1 MNTCINCHSDYEI
14 KEGLLKNK
22 CEKCSIMLRKKD
34 KKIAQRR
41 KEEGYFKTPEYK
53 ATHKKYEK
61 NNKEYLQE
69 RRSKYYLANKD
80 KLELIVECQFC
91 NSLIRKDSLKRH
103 YKTKKCIACQPTKL
117 KQGK

>member
-61 NNKEYLQE
+61 RWAL
-69 RRSKYYLANKD
+69 
-80 KLELIVECQFC
+80 
-91 NSLIRKDSLKRH
+91 NSLTPFSARRASAAGPAFLDSAKRTPCH
-103 YKTKKCIACQPTKL
+103 TLEANGTNT
-117 KQGK
+117 